1 MKSSQRES
9 TPMHNQYDRLQRIL
23 RIFTA
28 LSFIIV
34 GILHF
39 THASIFVGIMPPY
52 LPWHLELVWISGV
65 FEILGGIGLI
75 IPQTRRFSAWG
86 LLALLIA
93 VFPANL
99 HMALNGVFIDVP
111 IPQSQIGL
119 WLRLPMQGVIAL
131 QVWFVGLY
139 NFDTINQPSI

>member
-1 MKSSQRES
+1 MTLSIQLKQ
-9 TPMHNQYDRLQRIL
+9 TLQTRLRP
-23 RIFTA
+23 FVA
-28 LSFIIV
+28 LSFILV

-65 FEILGGIGLI
+65 FEILGGLGLL
-75 IPQTRRFSAWG
+75 IPPVRRFSSWG
-86 LLALLIA
+86 LLALLVA

-99 HMALNGVFIDVP
+99 HMAVNGVFIDVP
-111 IPQSQIGL
+111 IPQSQLGL
-119 WLRLPMQGVIAL
+119 WLRLPLQLVIAA

-139 NFDTINQPSI
+139 QITSKV